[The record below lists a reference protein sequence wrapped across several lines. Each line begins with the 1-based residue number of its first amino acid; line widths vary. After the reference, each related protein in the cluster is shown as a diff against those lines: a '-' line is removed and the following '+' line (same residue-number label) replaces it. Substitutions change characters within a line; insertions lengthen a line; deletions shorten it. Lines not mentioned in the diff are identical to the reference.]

1 MRKKILSLIFFTI
14 ILSGCGDRNVNVQNS
29 GGFWHEIDDVFDGVG
44 TIKKAIIGSEKD
56 LGTIPNKGS
65 LNFWNRNLA

>member
-14 ILSGCGDRNVNVQNS
+14 ILSGCGDQNVNVQNS
-29 GGFWHEIDDVFDGVG
+29 GGFWHEIDGVG